1 MLSKCANPTCNTPFR
16 YSAGSRLFQ
25 VETRF
30 NHRSGP
36 PGQSHDRIELYW
48 LCQSCYYIVLSSF
61 EWDQDFVTYPLPDGS
76 GTRTITLIPLDEALL
91 FPDSLRTRNLKDL
104 PAVKNSAPK
113 AACGSE

>member
-1 MLSKCANPTCNTPFR
+1 MLSKCANPTCNAPFE

-30 NHRSGP
+30 NRGP
-36 PGQSHDRIELYW
+36 GASRPGPDRIELYW

-61 EWDQDFVTYPLPDGS
+61 EWDQEYVTYPLPNGG

-91 FPDSLRTRNLKDL
+91 FPDSLRTGSLKDL
-104 PAVKNSAPK
+104 PAVIDPAPR
-113 AACGSE
+113 AAFGSE